1 MTTATTLEGKTVL
14 VTGANRGLG
23 HALAGEALSRGA
35 TRIYAAARR
44 PLTLTD
50 ARVTPVRLNVTD
62 ADHIRALADRVE
74 SLDVLINNAGVSLID
89 DLSGRAAIEQHLA
102 VNLFGT
108 YAVTQALLPLLTR
121 SRGAVVN
128 VLSLAAL
135 ATVPVTP
142 AYAISKAAAFSMSQS
157 LRALLAGQG
166 VSVHIALPGPI
177 DTDMIRDWDIPKT
190 APVDVARA
198 ILDGLESGEEEIFPD
213 PMSAAVAPGWRDGA
227 IKELER
233 QNAAAVQ
240 ALAAQA

>member
-44 PLTLTD
+44 PLTLTV
-50 ARVTPVRLNVTD
+50 ARVTPVRLDVTD